1 MIRKTIIVVL
11 TFAAVG
17 TAGVW
22 LASCT
27 IVGQGFEQYEG
38 VHGVSQTFRY
48 SGGSLGWAASDAT
61 VRSEL
66 SLIICTRLDSS
77 EVVQEGFADFA
88 GFGWSRFV
96 MPYQGG
102 RVLNRSLYMPAWA
115 PVVLFAAYPTI
126 AFIRGPLRRWRR
138 GRKGLCVKCGYDLT
152 GNTSGVCPECGEAL
166 SRRDI

>member
-11 TFAAVG
+11 TLAAFG
-17 TAGVW
+17 AAGVW

-48 SGGSLGWAASDAT
+48 GGGSVGWGASDAT
-61 VRSEL
+61 GRSAL
-66 SLIICTRLDSS
+66 SLILCTRLDSS
-77 EVVQEGFADFA
+77 DVVQEGLVDFA
-88 GFGWSRFV
+88 GFGWSRLV

-102 RVLNRSLYMPAWA
+102 RVLNRSLLMPAWA

-138 GRKGLCVKCGYDLT
+138 RRTGRCIRCGYDLT
-152 GNTSGVCPECGEAL
+152 GNASGRCPECGQPA
-166 SRRDI
+166 